1 MENEVWG
8 AFIFFFLLE
17 EENDQKTG
25 KMGKAKHICK

>member
-1 MENEVWG
+1 MEFGELL
-8 AFIFFFLLE
+8 FFFFLLK